1 MNLGPRLFVFGF
13 SYFGCIS
20 ELGSQAEHIINAQ
33 AANDELI
40 QEL

>member
-1 MNLGPRLFVFGF
+1 LGPRLFVFGF
-13 SYFGCIS
+13 AYFGCIS
-20 ELGSQAEHIINAQ
+20 ELGSQAEQIINAQ